1 MGDSRRARLD
11 ALFASVDDQLTNDQQ
26 ELLARE
32 EVRAH
37 LAAKDVFSKEALE
50 SYTYFELMALG
61 DPPISPGVA
70 KALTAAF
77 PGAAQAG
84 GGAGSSAGGAAVAA
98 QVGQW
103 ALRQSSF
110 EHPNWPRVMQHL
122 PAPTNLDDV
131 MATLLL
137 QRSRKKIRW
146 PCSTQQS
153 LEKPLQ
159 AAAMRLLRKVKAIGG
174 YAVCWH
180 PADTSNSGLS
190 GRQHKPDLAL
200 LFTANMRTTGQLI
213 TFVELKKPG
222 VSKEQALGQVVG
234 RNTQTLLQQPG
245 RQFIISAAVGYS
257 SVQLVLQYSNGEMYR
272 SDEEPFSLLGV
283 ASGLKLLLRLLLASS
298 EQLGYSP
305 GVLPSTISI
314 DEDTYKATFSSFC
327 LIVDKGMDLAGAAAV
342 QGNRVFT
349 AELQDHTTQ
358 TKDTVAVKFGKQD
371 VIEREA
377 EVLRQLAAANLP
389 NVVRLKYSGPSAEGF
404 FVSTSPVGMPLL
416 FDIKPQQ
423 LLQFMALHVLQRIA
437 YKVSTDLESLMYVFT
452 YMALKG
458 HVHWAR
464 AELRSSDAIDKK
476 MCAFQGMFRDYTL
489 QRCCAIE
496 YTDTL
501 VSLRRLFFEP
511 EYRTDV
517 TVAEFKAA
525 LPVLARGKRMTTRKK

>member
-11 ALFASVDDQLTNDQQ
+11 ALFASVDDQLTNDQR

-37 LAAKDVFSKEALE
+37 LAAKDVFSKEAFE

-84 GGAGSSAGGAAVAA
+84 GGAGSGAGGAAVAEVDPAVAALVAKVDDLTLQMAEQARAAEQRTAALECSVFILRTSITSAA

-137 QRSRKKIRW
+137 QHSRKKIRW

-174 YAVCWH
+174 DAVCWH
-180 PADTSNSGLS
+180 PADTLNSGLS

-245 RQFIISAAVGYS
+245 RQFIMSAAVGYS

-272 SDEEPFSLLGV
+272 SDEEPFSLLRE

-358 TKDTVAVKFGKQD
+358 SKDTVAVKFGKQD
-371 VIEREA
+371 VIERE
-377 EVLRQLAAANLP
+377 
-389 NVVRLKYSGPSAEGF
+389 
-404 FVSTSPVGMPLL
+404 VST
-416 FDIKPQQ
+416 
-423 LLQFMALHVLQRIA
+423 R
-437 YKVSTDLESLMYVFT
+437 
-452 YMALKG
+452 
-458 HVHWAR
+458 
-464 AELRSSDAIDKK
+464 DA
-476 MCAFQGMFRDYTL
+476 
-489 QRCCAIE
+489 
-496 YTDTL
+496 
-501 VSLRRLFFEP
+501 
-511 EYRTDV
+511 
-517 TVAEFKAA
+517 
-525 LPVLARGKRMTTRKK
+525 